1 MALLDDLQWRYA
13 TKKMNGDKIPEEK
26 LNYILEAARLAPS
39 SSGLQQY
46 KIIVIS
52 DRALLEK
59 IKKLANNQSQVT
71 DCSHLL
77 VFAAWDGY
85 SDERVTKVFNYMMEE
100 RGLPLNTMDAYKKT
114 ILDLYGPL
122 GQEWQAHHASKQ
134 SYIALGLTM
143 AAAAEQRVDATPM
156 EGFSS
161 DQLDELLKLRES
173 GYRSTVMLPL
183 GYRDERGDWL
193 LNMKKVRMPKEQ
205 FIEEMTL
212 ADAADI
218 EVPAMEQTL
227 EALVTEK

>member
-52 DRALLEK
+52 DRALLQK

>member
-13 TKKMNGDKIPEEK
+13 TKKMNGEIIPQEK
-26 LNYILEAARLAPS
+26 LDYILESARLAPS

-46 KIIVIS
+46 KIIVIT
-52 DRALLEK
+52 DKALLEK
-59 IKKLANNQSQVT
+59 IKEIANGQSQVT

-85 SDERVTKVFNYMMEE
+85 SEERVTQVFNNMMEQ
-100 RGLPLNTMDAYKKT
+100 RGLPLSTMDAYKKT

-122 GQEWQAHHASKQ
+122 GQEWQFHHAAKQ
-134 SYIALGLTM
+134 SYIALGVAM

-156 EGFSS
+156 EGFQA
-161 DQLDELLKLRES
+161 DKLDELLQLRES
-173 GYRSTVMLPL
+173 GYRSTVLLPL
-183 GYRDERGDWL
+183 GYRDENGDWL
-193 LNMKKVRMPKEQ
+193 VNMKKVRTLKEQ

-218 EVPAMEQTL
+218 EVPGIEQTL
-227 EALVTEK
+227 GDLVSGK